1 MLANARHHRG
11 AVEFDNRERGF
22 YHGLPLLEILL
33 GLGALLDVFGGVLE
47 GDDLAT
53 TGQGN
58 GIVELRFQPVALS
71 ATRPPPRPR
80 TCYVPG
86 TEPSD
91 PMERGEAVPQKE
103 TRESIEAELNAS
115 KRERIALQLQE
126 LIREAHLVENDL
138 RSLEDE
144 YGIPEFARSRPLP
157 ERMAAV
163 GMSRAVIDRV
173 SKSLDALDMVRQGR
187 SDDLP
192 DDVKNELAG
201 QADAELSGAEQ
212 LAAIVDQ
219 QRKG

>member
-1 MLANARHHRG
+1 
-11 AVEFDNRERGF
+11 
-22 YHGLPLLEILL
+22 
-33 GLGALLDVFGGVLE
+33 
-47 GDDLAT
+47 
-53 TGQGN
+53 
-58 GIVELRFQPVALS
+58 
-71 ATRPPPRPR
+71 
-80 TCYVPG
+80 
-86 TEPSD
+86 
-91 PMERGEAVPQKE
+91 MERGEAVPQKE

-126 LIREAHLVENDL
+126 LVREAHLVENDL
-138 RSLEDE
+138 RSLEVG

-157 ERMAAV
+157 EPMAAV
-163 GMSRAVIDRV
+163 GTSRAVIDRV